1 MFTKLRQAN
10 TFGEKLLVIIAIL
23 FKIIFKLLKYFFLF
37 FALPLIIIMI
47 LMSWSF
53 TNTMKRSMYRHF
65 Y

>member
-47 LMSWSF
+47 FMSWSF
-53 TNTMKRSMYRHF
+53 TNVMKRSMYRHF

>member
-47 LMSWSF
+47 LMSWFF
-53 TNTMKRSMYRHF
+53 TDAMKRSMYRHL
-65 Y
+65 

>member
-23 FKIIFKLLKYFFLF
+23 VKITFKLLKYFFLF

-53 TNTMKRSMYRHF
+53 TNTMKRSMYRHL

>member
-53 TNTMKRSMYRHF
+53 TDTMKRSMYRHL

>member
-23 FKIIFKLLKYFFLF
+23 FKITFKVLKYFFLF

>member
-53 TNTMKRSMYRHF
+53 TDTMKRSMYRHF

>member
-23 FKIIFKLLKYFFLF
+23 VKIAFKLLKYFFLF

-53 TNTMKRSMYRHF
+53 TNTMKRSMYRHL

>member
-47 LMSWSF
+47 LMSWFF
-53 TNTMKRSMYRHF
+53 TDAMKRSMYRHF

>member
-47 LMSWSF
+47 LMSWFF
-53 TNTMKRSMYRHF
+53 TDAMKRSMYRHL

>member
-23 FKIIFKLLKYFFLF
+23 FKIALKLLKYFFLF

-47 LMSWSF
+47 FMSWSF

>member
-47 LMSWSF
+47 FMSWSF